1 MPAPSPG
8 VSVGALAR
16 CANPFAH
23 TPAWPKTQR
32 TTPETAAAARRARGK
47 GFMYLRDEDDDADA
61 VTPVSRRRAPAS
73 APGPSARATAM
84 AQSPFV
90 IMQRHMAG
98 SATPY
103 ANLDA
108 PAPDSVTLTTA
119 SGKSVIARANGA
131 IRTDE
136 QPRFDDDDEAYEDAF
151 TFRAA
156 IETPAT
162 TRAESGGVFT
172 SAAPKGLVFQTGGGA
187 SIAVSEDAKRRA
199 RAMFADVDE
208 NDPSSSGRE
217 RPSAAAATPPA
228 ASGGGGLVFQTAA
241 GATLEL
247 SEAALKKSR
256 AFLAEVGNENTPVR
270 AAFPQPSFKTPK
282 SLPAVRKAP
291 SKAPGFTPPMKTRRL
306 SRRRCQNSARE
317 RRRVHRDKRRDRA
330 TMALV
335 RPWVLPCTTYSPR
348 AFAWA

>member
-1 MPAPSPG
+1 MSAN
-8 VSVGALAR
+8 AAATRADAFAR
-16 CANPFAH
+16 

-32 TTPETAAAARRARGK
+32 TTPETTAAARRARAT
-47 GFMYLRDEDDDADA
+47 GFMYLRDEDEDADA
-61 VTPVSRRRAPAS
+61 ATPASRRRAPAGRR
-73 APGPSARATAM
+73 GPSARATTT
-84 AQSPFV
+84 AQSPFAIV
-90 IMQRHMAG
+90 RRHAAG

-119 SGKSVIARANGA
+119 SGKSVVARANGS

-162 TRAESGGVFT
+162 TRAESGGAFA

-208 NDPSSSGRE
+208 NGPSSSGRE
-217 RPSAAAATPPA
+217 RPSATT
-228 ASGGGGLVFQTAA
+228 SGGLVFQTAA

-256 AFLAEVGNENTPVR
+256 AFLAEVGNEKHASACGVP
-270 AAFPQPSFKTPK
+270 AAVVQD
-282 SLPAVRKAP
+282 AEV
-291 SKAPGFTPPMKTRRL
+291 APGGSQGDFESARFHAADEDNDGFHAADVKTRREDGG
-306 SRRRCQNSARE
+306 E
-317 RRRVHRDKRRDRA
+317 RA
-330 TMALV
+330 ASSEET
-335 RPWVLPCTTYSPR
+335 SPR
-348 AFAWA
+348 WHRCVRGCCRARLIRRARSHGHESAALHVLQ